1 MLLKLVVESELWQI
15 ANEHEPNLW
24 VRDRPQ
30 TSALV
35 SSMESKRE
43 AISIQPRA
51 LQNQEKGHKFNNSAL
66 KESKKHRAGI
76 SKESLRKPQ
85 NP

>member
-1 MLLKLVVESELWQI
+1 M
-15 ANEHEPNLW
+15 ANEPEPNLW

-43 AISIQPRA
+43 AISIQPVA
-51 LQNQEKGHKFNNSAL
+51 LQYQEKGHKFNNCL
-66 KESKKHRAGI
+66 KREEEAQSRHI
-76 SKESLRKPQ
+76 
-85 NP
+85 